1 MKFTIGT
8 VSSNIDMTEDI
19 NLIKSALLY
28 ADEIELIGMVEY
40 AIFKYLPGLVNNA
53 KGLEELMTNWIP
65 FLQSVEVP
73 DRDNMIQQIQFAQ
86 EQLKTIEPI
95 IKKKKYRNKQE
106 ILAQM
111 QFNKAEKQVRD
122 MLMQGIEEVLDQSGS
137 GAIQPLIDQKV
148 VSVFDYAYKDFEQN
162 KLVGGYFGN
171 LLRTMREG
179 TSYPLFDKAS
189 TDVISSVSTTKLL
202 DIGHINAEVLRHAGV
217 ASNILMTLPTLEA
230 ASFDQLLDLKKDH
243 TKELQQFRTAMY
255 VFSEKMTLLPWDEDF
270 EYECLKLYHTE
281 VVPHIE
287 EINEVM
293 TETSVLKN
301 IGAKAVKDEEVRKGA
316 GYAVAGLT
324 SVITTSSN
332 MMAAF
337 GTLKDALL
345 GLALISISPA
355 MAKAFMKTISI
366 VGEARKETKEAK
378 KEAVKNVMYYYYL
391 ASKL

>member
-1 MKFTIGT
+1 
-8 VSSNIDMTEDI
+8 
-19 NLIKSALLY
+19 
-28 ADEIELIGMVEY
+28 
-40 AIFKYLPGLVNNA
+40 
-53 KGLEELMTNWIP
+53 MTNWIP

-189 TDVISSVSTTKLL
+189 TDVISSVSTTKLI
-202 DIGHINAEVLRHAGV
+202 DIGHINPEVLRHAGV

-243 TKELQQFRTAMY
+243 TKELQQFRMAMY
-255 VFSEKMTLLPWDEDF
+255 GFSEKMTSLPWDEDF
-270 EYECLKLYHTE
+270 EYECLKLYHAE

-345 GLALISISPA
+345 DLALISISPA